1 MTEKMSIPISALID
15 VVFLLIMFFVATATM
30 AESGLDAKVNLA
42 EAKSMK
48 ALKLQSLSRFPISL
62 RSDGSLLYLNQE
74 TELGALK
81 QELKRHLIHY
91 GNKAEVQI
99 RADKDCQLD
108 KLDKVMDAFSSVGAR
123 NMKIISK
130 TK

>member
-30 AESGLDAKVNLA
+30 AESGLDAKVKLA

-62 RSDGSLLYLNQE
+62 RSDGSLLYMNQE
-74 TELGALK
+74 MELGPLK
-81 QELKRHLIHY
+81 QELKRHLAHY

-99 RADKDCQLD
+99 RADKHCKLD